1 MSVILF
7 FFIYTTAL
15 LVICI
20 MALSV
25 CGAAFLVSHSKRYIL
40 RSLFFV
46 FYALELSWIFGTE
59 WMAQHVITIDE
70 SNYYAIGN
78 PWAAIPMGAAILA
91 CFWATAL
98 DMVDIHGVRTIVL
111 PTALVM
117 AAQAVVLAALPYGP
131 LRQWLYY
138 SMRQAFLIGC
148 LLYGFHLYR
157 SSRDTA
163 FRQRMVQHRQL
174 FVTILALTCCILL
187 EDVYV
192 ILLAPVPDAS
202 GSFAGLFLSTRNF
215 SENALMVYLAWYV
228 CREAIRDLS
237 LRYLEPPASQPMD
250 DKGRDLRGH
259 IESRILTFAAH
270 HGLSRRER
278 EVLGLVMEGRTNHEV
293 AGTLYLAEG
302 TIKAHVHNIMKKCG
316 CSRREE
322 LQRAFWAS

>member
-1 MSVILF
+1 MLFRSV
-7 FFIYTTAL
+7 
-15 LVICI
+15 
-20 MALSV
+20 
-25 CGAAFLVSHSKRYIL
+25 FLVSHSRRYIL

-46 FYALELSWIFGTE
+46 FYALELSWIFGAE

-78 PWAAIPMGAAILA
+78 PWVAIPMGAAILA

-98 DMVDIHGVRTIVL
+98 DMVDIHGVRAIVL

-157 SSRDTA
+157 SSSDTA
-163 FRQRMVQHRQL
+163 FRQRMVQHKQL

-215 SENALMVYLAWYV
+215 SENALMVYLAWYLQGGNQGPQ
-228 CREAIRDLS
+228 RDRKS
-237 LRYLEPPASQPMD
+237 
-250 DKGRDLRGH
+250 
-259 IESRILTFAAH
+259 
-270 HGLSRRER
+270 
-278 EVLGLVMEGRTNHEV
+278 VV
-293 AGTLYLAEG
+293 
-302 TIKAHVHNIMKKCG
+302 
-316 CSRREE
+316 
-322 LQRAFWAS
+322 